1 MYTYGQTHFAA
12 FRYETGDH
20 VGVYAENCD
29 EAVEEAAKLLGQPL
43 DLLFSMHT
51 DKDDGTPLGGSLQP
65 PFPGPCTLRTAL
77 ARYADLLNPPRKATL
92 VVLAAHATDAGEA
105 ERLKFLSSPQGKDEY
120 SQWVVASQRSL
131 LEVMSEFPSARP
143 PLGVFFAAVAPRLQP
158 RFYSISSSPKY
169 APDRVHVTCALV
181 CGPTPTGRIS

>member
-77 ARYADLLNPPRKATL
+77 ARYADLLNPPRKVIHKHFMMWEL
-92 VVLAAHATDAGEA
+92 CE
-105 ERLKFLSSPQGKDEY
+105 
-120 SQWVVASQRSL
+120 
-131 LEVMSEFPSARP
+131 
-143 PLGVFFAAVAPRLQP
+143 LGVIFCNF
-158 RFYSISSSPKY
+158 K
-169 APDRVHVTCALV
+169 
-181 CGPTPTGRIS
+181 TGFWI